1 MQSPDLLL
9 IVAGVVLLVLSTRIV
24 TGAPTAVIGGALA
37 GVGVV
42 SILSTL

>member
-1 MQSPDLLL
+1 MPDTVL
-9 IVAGVVLLVLSTRIV
+9 IVAGVVLLVLSPRVV
-24 TGAPTAVIGGALA
+24 TGAATAVIGGALA